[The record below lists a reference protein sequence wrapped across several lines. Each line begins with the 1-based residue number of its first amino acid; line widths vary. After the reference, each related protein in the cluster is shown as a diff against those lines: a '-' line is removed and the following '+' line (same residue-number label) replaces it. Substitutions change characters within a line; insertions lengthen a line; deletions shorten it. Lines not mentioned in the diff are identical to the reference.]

1 MPALKRTRDPVTL
14 RPNKRLGQH
23 FLRDRS
29 FISGIIE
36 RSGFL
41 KTNNVLE
48 IGPGLGALTIPLA
61 ERVRFVTAVEKDA
74 RLAETLNKRLNQE
87 GITNVALFNDDILRV
102 DLGKILGPVEERIQ
116 AIGNLPYNISS
127 PFLDVLFR
135 YRHLIRSAVLMFQYE
150 FAERLLASPGGK
162 DYGALTV
169 LMRYNAETTPLL
181 HVPGEAFYPRP
192 KVGSMVVRIDLERP
206 YGRRAE
212 DEGIFTMVVKGSFAH
227 RRKTILNS
235 LGGALTSWENK
246 EIREALTLCSIDPIR
261 RAETLSIDEFINLA
275 DTMKRRE
282 SVRGKGQGGRW

>member
-1 MPALKRTRDPVTL
+1 MPALKRTKDPVTL

-41 KTNNVLE
+41 ETDKVLE

-87 GITNVALFNDDILRV
+87 GITNVALVNDDILRV

-206 YGRRAE
+206 YGSRAE